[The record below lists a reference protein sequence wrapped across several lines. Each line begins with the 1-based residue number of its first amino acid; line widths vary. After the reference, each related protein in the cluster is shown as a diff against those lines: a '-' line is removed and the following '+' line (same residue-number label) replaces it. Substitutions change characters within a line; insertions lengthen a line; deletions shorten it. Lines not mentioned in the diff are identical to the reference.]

1 MEVIRIVNSVFRSNT
16 FLIEDESGMCF
27 LVDCGDIGSIVRY
40 LQCKEFTLGAVF
52 ITHAHYDHIYGLNEL
67 FEVYPQLI
75 VYTSLH
81 GKEGLYSDKLNLSKY
96 HSNTFVFQY
105 DSVETLQEK
114 QLIEISKNKHLEVY
128 ETPGHD
134 WSSLCYKIGNNVFTG
149 DSYLPQYGVVAN
161 LPKSGKNEALKSIE
175 RIKNISIGCNIFPG
189 HGDIVQI

>member
-149 DSYLPQYGVVAN
+149 DSCLPQYGVVAN
-161 LPKSGKNEALKSIE
+161 LPKSDKNEALKSIE

>member
-1 MEVIRIVNSVFRSNT
+1 
-16 FLIEDESGMCF
+16 MCF

-52 ITHAHYDHIYGLNEL
+52 ITHAHYDHIYGLNKL

-161 LPKSGKNEALKSIE
+161 LPKSDKNEALKSIE

>member
-40 LQCKEFTLGAVF
+40 LQCNEFTLGAVF

-161 LPKSGKNEALKSIE
+161 LPKSDKNEALKSIE

>member
-81 GKEGLYSDKLNLSKY
+81 GKEGLYTDKLNLS
-96 HSNTFVFQY
+96 NIIQ
-105 DSVETLQEK
+105 
-114 QLIEISKNKHLEVY
+114 IHLFF
-128 ETPGHD
+128 
-134 WSSLCYKIGNNVFTG
+134 SM
-149 DSYLPQYGVVAN
+149 
-161 LPKSGKNEALKSIE
+161 
-175 RIKNISIGCNIFPG
+175 
-189 HGDIVQI
+189 IV